1 MSNLY
6 NSYANFKTEINLLS
20 FRDSNIFASD
30 PNVLRISFSTSFPL
44 GVVAL
49 SAVVVTACLNC
60 SQTVFV
66 ANTYYTVCITSDI
79 ICCARSCWWPLLGH
93 IVFSSTCN
101 NISFQRQLIKRCCK
115 RSFFCCP
122 LNILSRE
129 VWLVSHQ
136 LWNETSIYDLPG
148 SELLEVSSFRFA
160 DVNLCYNEMMISG
173 IIAMMAK

>member
-30 PNVLRISFSTSFPL
+30 PNVLRISFSTSFPF

-101 NISFQRQLIKRCCK
+101 NISEAADQKVLQKVLFLLPPQYSLTWSLTGVSPALKWNIHLWLARIRTAGSIFFQICWCE
-115 RSFFCCP
+115 P
-122 LNILSRE
+122 LL
-129 VWLVSHQ
+129 
-136 LWNETSIYDLPG
+136 
-148 SELLEVSSFRFA
+148 
-160 DVNLCYNEMMISG
+160 
-173 IIAMMAK
+173 